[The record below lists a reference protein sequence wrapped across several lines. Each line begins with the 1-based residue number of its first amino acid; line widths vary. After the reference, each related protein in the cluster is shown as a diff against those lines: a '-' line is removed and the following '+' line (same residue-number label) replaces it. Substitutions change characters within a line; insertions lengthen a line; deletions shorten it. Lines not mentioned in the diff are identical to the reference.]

1 MKKKVFLS
9 LPILPLLLI
18 GLLVTSCVS
27 QEKVTYMQG
36 VDEIFSKGKT
46 LPTTYD
52 IRIQADDQLAISVA
66 AQEKELLEPFT
77 TKTMI
82 GANSGG
88 GSTGGSTKGGQ
99 YFTVD
104 KSGSIDFPVF
114 GQIKVAGYTRSELAR
129 LLEQRLK
136 AGGYVTDPVVSVEIM
151 SFRVSVLGEVGKPG
165 PVTTDGERLSIFD
178 ALAQAGDIKPTGLRQ
193 KVLVL
198 REQDGKL
205 QSYRVDVSNA
215 EDVVNSP
222 AYYLKQNDV
231 VYVEPNGASRVDGS
245 PVYKYLGAM
254 STILGALSTILAIV
268 LIAK

>member
-1 MKKKVFLS
+1 MIKKFFFS
-9 LPILPLLLI
+9 IPILPMMLI
-18 GLLVTSCVS
+18 GFLLTGCVS

-36 VDEIFSKGKT
+36 VDEIFSNGKT

-82 GANSGG
+82 GTTSGG
-88 GSTGGSTKGGQ
+88 GSSTKGGQ

-104 KSGSIDFPVF
+104 KSGVIDFPVF

-129 LLEQRLK
+129 LIEQRLK
-136 AGGYVTDPVVSVEIM
+136 SGGYVTDPVVSVEIM
-151 SFRVSVLGEVGKPG
+151 SFRVSVLGEVGSPG
-165 PVTTDGERLSIFD
+165 PVTTSGERLSIFD
-178 ALAQAGDIKPTGLRQ
+178 ALASAGDIKPTGMRQ

-215 EDVVNSP
+215 ESVVNSP

-231 VYVEPNGASRVDGS
+231 IYVEPNGASRVDGS
-245 PVYKYLGAM
+245 PVYKYLSGM
-254 STILGALSTILAIV
+254 SSILGALSTILAIV